1 MIKSCIFD
9 LDGTLL
15 NTLPTIR
22 HYVNLTLS
30 EFGLGSV
37 SEKDV
42 KKMVGNGSK
51 KLIERALLKNGASLE
66 DFEKI
71 HKFYSDSYDED
82 VTYLTHTY
90 DGIPELLAELKT
102 MGIKIAVLSN
112 KPDFAAKEA
121 VKTFLGDL
129 VDVTYGGRDD
139 VPLKPSPDGVYQIME
154 ELGVKEGE
162 SLFIGDS
169 SVDMKTGKNAGL
181 FTIGVKWGF
190 RDEDELIQNGADK
203 IVSSP
208 EMICDIINSRKK

>member
-1 MIKSCIFD
+1 MIKGCIFD

-30 EFGLGSV
+30 KFEKGSV

-51 KLIERALLKNGASLE
+51 KLIERALTKVGADL
-66 DFEKI
+66 DDLEKI
-71 HKFYSDSYDED
+71 HKFYSDTYDKD

-90 DGIPELLAELKT
+90 DGIPELLATLKT
-102 MGIKIAVLSN
+102 HGIKVAVLSN

-139 VPLKPSPDGVYQIME
+139 VPLKPSPDGVFSILE
-154 ELGVKEGE
+154 ELDIKKEE
-162 SLFIGDS
+162 CAFIGDS
-169 SVDMKTGKNAGL
+169 SVDMLTGKNSGL
-181 FTIGVKWGF
+181 FAIGVNWGF
-190 RDEDELIQNGADK
+190 RDEEELIQNGADK
-203 IVSSP
+203 IVSTPDEILEIVKGS
-208 EMICDIINSRKK
+208 

>member
-1 MIKSCIFD
+1 MIKACIFD

-30 EFGLGSV
+30 KFEIGSV

-51 KLIERALLKNGASLE
+51 KLIERAILKQGAELD

-71 HKFYSDSYDED
+71 HKFYSDSYDKD

-90 DGIPELLAELKT
+90 DGIPELLIELKT
-102 MGIKIAVLSN
+102 SGIKTAVLSN

-129 VDVTYGGRDD
+129 VDVVYGGRED
-139 VPLKPSPDGVYQIME
+139 VPLKPDPEGVYQIME
-154 ELGVKEGE
+154 ELQVTKDECI
-162 SLFIGDS
+162 FIGDS
-169 SVDMKTGKNAGL
+169 SVDMQTGKNAGI
-181 FTIGVKWGF
+181 FAIGVDWGF
-190 RDEDELIQNGADK
+190 RDEDELVQNGADK
-203 IVSSP
+203 IVSEPAEISDY
-208 EMICDIINSRKK
+208 IACS